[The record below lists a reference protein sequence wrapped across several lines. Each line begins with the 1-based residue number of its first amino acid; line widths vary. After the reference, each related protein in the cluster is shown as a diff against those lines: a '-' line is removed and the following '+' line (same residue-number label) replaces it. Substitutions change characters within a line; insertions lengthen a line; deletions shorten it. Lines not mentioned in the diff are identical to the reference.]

1 MAEKSQLAVGQ
12 RVKFFRMH
20 DKATQLTGKITEIHE
35 DNDLV
40 NVVTEVEGRAIEV
53 ETNETVHANDVTPIP
68 EVAEIEHLVAADEE
82 QADTAETQEEPSSET
97 GAESRP
103 RRRRYAG

>member
-40 NVVTEVEGRAIEV
+40 NVVTEVDGRAIEV

-68 EVAEIEHLVAADEE
+68 EVAEIESQSHRARPARS
-82 QADTAETQEEPSSET
+82 Q
-97 GAESRP
+97 RP

>member
-35 DNDLV
+35 DSDLV
-40 NVVTEVEGRAIEV
+40 NVVTEVDGRMIEV
-53 ETNETVHANDVTPIP
+53 ETNETVHASDVTPIA
-68 EVAEIEHLVAADEE
+68 EVTAVDEG
-82 QADTAETQEEPSSET
+82 QQEESQEESEPSSET

>member
-1 MAEKSQLAVGQ
+1 MAEKSQLVVGQ

-20 DKATQLTGKITEIHE
+20 DKATELTGRITEIHE

-40 NVVTEVEGRAIEV
+40 NVVTEADGRLIEV
-53 ETNETVHANDVTPIP
+53 ETNETVHANDVTPIA
-68 EVAEIEHLVAADEE
+68 EVSAVDEGS
-82 QADTAETQEEPSSET
+82 QEETETSSESETSNET